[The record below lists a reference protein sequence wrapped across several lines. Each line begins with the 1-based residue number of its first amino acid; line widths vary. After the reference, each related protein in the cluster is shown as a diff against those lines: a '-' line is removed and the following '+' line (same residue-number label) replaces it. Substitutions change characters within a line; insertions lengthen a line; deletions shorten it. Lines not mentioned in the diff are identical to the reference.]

1 MKTLLPL
8 FLAASAVMG
17 RVCKPRHL
25 HTSKAIDVPV
35 NSREDAISIST
46 TIPRAGVSSVPEL
59 HQSAPAHEDDNS
71 PAIPSA
77 APPPTL
83 ATFVTPSTPSETSDP
98 ETGSGS
104 ESDSE
109 SQPGSGSSVE
119 LGGESVSGTSTF
131 YGGNLAGG
139 NCMFST
145 YTLPSGI
152 FGTAF
157 SGQPWDNAAN
167 CGACIEITGPT
178 GTIKAMVS
186 TFTISRKN
194 KEH

>member
-1 MKTLLPL
+1 MKYLLPL
-8 FLAASAVMG
+8 LLATSAVMG

-46 TIPRAGVSSVPEL
+46 TIPRASASSVPKS
-59 HQSAPAHEDDNS
+59 HQSAPAHEDDIS
-71 PAIPSA
+71 STILLT
-77 APPPTL
+77 APPTTL
-83 ATFVTPSTPSETSDP
+83 ATFVTPSTPSETSEP

-104 ESDSE
+104 ESDSQ

-167 CGACIEITGPT
+167 CGACVEITGPT
-178 GTIKAMVS
+178 GTIKAMVN
-186 TFTISRKN
+186 TFTISRRN